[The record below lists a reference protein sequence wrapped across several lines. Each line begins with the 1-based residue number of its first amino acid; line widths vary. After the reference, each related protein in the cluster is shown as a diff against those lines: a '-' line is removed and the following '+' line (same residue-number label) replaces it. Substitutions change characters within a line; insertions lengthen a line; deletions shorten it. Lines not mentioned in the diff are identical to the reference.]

1 MDDVFEL
8 TNNWF
13 SGLTAGESTIWI
25 ILIVLEIIATWRIFE
40 KAGEGGWKSI
50 IPIYNL
56 YTYCKI
62 LGFNFWFTLLMLI
75 IPVVD
80 VFYAIYFTIESNS
93 RMSHAFGHGAGYTL
107 GLIFLNPIFTM
118 ILGFNDDEFNR

>member
-13 SGLTAGESTIWI
+13 SGLTAGESTIGI

-40 KAGEGGWKSI
+40 KAGEDGWKSI

-56 YTYCKI
+56 
-62 LGFNFWFTLLMLI
+62 
-75 IPVVD
+75 
-80 VFYAIYFTIESNS
+80 
-93 RMSHAFGHGAGYTL
+93 
-107 GLIFLNPIFTM
+107 
-118 ILGFNDDEFNR
+118 